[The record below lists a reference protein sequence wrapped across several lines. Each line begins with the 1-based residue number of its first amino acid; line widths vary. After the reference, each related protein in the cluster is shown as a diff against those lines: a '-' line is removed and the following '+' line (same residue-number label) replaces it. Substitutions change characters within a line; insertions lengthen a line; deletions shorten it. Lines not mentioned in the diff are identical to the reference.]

1 MVVVI
6 DDSDDSLI
14 ALKEIIGDSG
24 LEVAAFN
31 NPMEALKFVEQNKGV
46 VEVCVVDY
54 VMPEMNGE
62 VVSRRIREF
71 DKDIFIMLMSGYVD
85 FDRVQPLLKER
96 LFYQFFTKPLDFDRL
111 LRTIDTAIKL
121 YLKKQALS

>member
-1 MVVVI
+1 MVVII

-14 ALKEIIGDSG
+14 ALKEIIGDTG
-24 LEVAAFN
+24 LEVAAFTS
-31 NPMEALKFVEQNKGV
+31 PAEALKFVEQNKGV

-62 VVSRRIREF
+62 AVSRRLKEL
-71 DKDIFIMLMSGYVD
+71 DKDIFIILMSGYVD

-96 LFYQFFTKPLDFDRL
+96 LFYQFFTKPLDFERL
-111 LRTIDTAIKL
+111 MRTIDTAIKL